1 MNFFK
6 KLIQSLG
13 SRTVWSVIVL
23 FIVNGIEGIR
33 EFISVDWL
41 PFIDGILGMAI
52 VYFRANPR
60 VKFE

>member
-1 MNFFK
+1 MNFFE

-23 FIVNGIEGIR
+23 FIVNGFEGIR
-33 EFISVDWL
+33 EFL
-41 PFIDGILGMAI
+41 PTGFLPYIDGILGMLI
-52 VYFRANPR
+52 VYFRANPK